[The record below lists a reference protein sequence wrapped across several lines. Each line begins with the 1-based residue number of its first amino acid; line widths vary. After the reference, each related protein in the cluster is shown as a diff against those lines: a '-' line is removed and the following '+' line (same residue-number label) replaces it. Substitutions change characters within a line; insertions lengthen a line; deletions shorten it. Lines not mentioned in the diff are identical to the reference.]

1 MTAPL
6 PLPPLPANTLWSYAL
21 PGFGV
26 NFLYT
31 LVLVTYLKFATDV
44 LGAAPSVVGLIFGAA
59 KVFDAFADPTAGYLS
74 DRTRSR
80 FGRRRSWM
88 LAASLPLALFT
99 ALIWAP
105 PAALAG
111 AALTAWLA
119 VTVLGFHAA
128 YSAFEVPNLALGAEL
143 TQERVSRTRV
153 FAWRQA
159 VRTLALFAAFLVGYP
174 IVLSGRAGA
183 ATLALVAGLCSAAA
197 IVFFTLRLPVERADY
212 QTRGG
217 HSLWRSFTDVWGN
230 PHARLLLIVFF
241 IESLGLGGLSVLVP
255 FVTQYVMERA
265 DLGPAMLGVYTSAN
279 LLGIPLWLRLGRFY
293 EKRRLWLIAMLAGGF
308 GFGLLLFLGP
318 NAWPLMVASS
328 LIAGTANACAVT
340 LGQALKADLI
350 DVDEHRTGQRKEG
363 AYFAAWSF
371 VSKLAN
377 GIMILVVGVV
387 LDAVGYV
394 KNAEQTDAVRV
405 ALVFLIGGMPVIGYA
420 IGSLL
425 FSRFSL
431 SEAEHARIRRELDA
445 RAAAPAS

>member
-1 MTAPL
+1 MSAPL
-6 PLPPLPANTLWSYAL
+6 PSSALPANTLWSYAL

-31 LVLVTYLKFATDV
+31 LVLVTYIKFASDV
-44 LGAAPSVVGLIFGAA
+44 LGASLSVVGLIFGAA
-59 KVFDAFADPTAGYLS
+59 KVWDAVADPTAGYLS

-88 LAASLPLALFT
+88 LAASVPLALFSVLLWT
-99 ALIWAP
+99 P
-105 PAALAG
+105 PASLAG
-111 AALTAWLA
+111 THLILWIA
-119 VTVLGFHAA
+119 VTVFGFHVA
-128 YSAFEVPNLALGAEL
+128 YTAFEVPNLALGAEL
-143 TQERVSRTRV
+143 TQERISRSRV

-159 VRTLALFAAFLVGYP
+159 VRTIALFAAFGLGYP

-183 ATLALVAGLCSAAA
+183 TATALVAGLGTAAA
-197 IVFFTLRLPVERADY
+197 ILFFTLRLPSERPDY

-217 HSLWRSFTDVWGN
+217 HSPWRSFADVWSN
-230 PHARLLLIVFF
+230 RHARLLLIVFF
-241 IESLGLGGLSVLVP
+241 IESLGLGGLTVLVP
-255 FVTQYVMERA
+255 FVTQYVMQRA
-265 DLGPAMLGVYTSAN
+265 DLGPAMLGIYTSAN
-279 LLGIPLWLRLGRFY
+279 LLGIPLWLRLGRYY
-293 EKRRLWLIAMLAGGF
+293 EKRRLWLVAMLAGGF

-340 LGQALKADLI
+340 LGQALKADLV

-363 AYFAAWSF
+363 AYFAALSF
-371 VSKLAN
+371 VSKLGN
-377 GIMILVVGVV
+377 GIMILLVGVL
-387 LDAVGYV
+387 LDAAGYV
-394 KNAEQTDAVRV
+394 ANAEQTDRVRWV
-405 ALVFLIGGMPVIGYA
+405 MVFLMGGMPLIGYT

>member
-1 MTAPL
+1 MAASPPVPL
-6 PLPPLPANTLWSYAL
+6 PSSVLWSYAL

-31 LVLVTYLKFATDV
+31 LVLVTYLKFASDV
-44 LGAAPSVVGLIFGAA
+44 LGVSLSAVGLIFGAA
-59 KVFDAFADPTAGYLS
+59 KIWDALADPTVGYLS

-88 LAASLPLALFT
+88 LATCAPLALFT
-99 ALIWAP
+99 ALLWAP
-105 PAALAG
+105 PAALTGGPLIAWI
-111 AALTAWLA
+111 AVCALAFYTAY
-119 VTVLGFHAA
+119 T
-128 YSAFEVPNLALGAEL
+128 AFDVPNLALGAEL
-143 TQERVSRTRV
+143 TQERTSRSRV

-159 VRTLALFAAFLVGYP
+159 VRTLSLFAAFGIGYP

-183 ATLALVAGLCSAAA
+183 AGLALGAGVLSAVA
-197 IVFFTLRLPVERADY
+197 IVFFTLRLPDERPDY

-217 HSLWRSFTDVWGN
+217 HSPWRSFADVWGN

-265 DLGPAMLGVYTSAN
+265 DLGPPMLGIYTTAN
-279 LLGIPLWLRLGRFY
+279 LLGIPLWLYLGRFY

-318 NAWPLMVASS
+318 GDWPLMVASS
-328 LIAGTANACAVT
+328 LIAGSANACAVT

-377 GIMILVVGVV
+377 GIMILLVGVV
-387 LDAVGYV
+387 LEAAGYV
-394 KNAEQTDAVRV
+394 PNVAQTGTVRFT
-405 ALVFLIGGMPVIGYA
+405 LVFLIGGMPVIGYT
-420 IGSLL
+420 IGTLL

-431 SEAEHARIRRELDA
+431 SEAEHARVRLELDA
-445 RAAAPAS
+445 RAAAAGR